1 MMPMLTCEVPSV
13 VAVEHGRYR
22 RVSYV
27 PGDIEYEAR
36 PRVVRRIRRADGSI
50 EHERVEVEVF
60 VPRARRA
67 GVEARRDAWLDAD
80 DLGAWLRCKALV
92 SKNRKTLRP
101 FLESGELELRTD
113 AD

>member
-1 MMPMLTCEVPSV
+1 MTPMLTCEVPSI
-13 VAVEHGRYR
+13 VAVDRGRYG

-36 PRVVRRIRRADGSI
+36 PRVVRRIRLADGAFDPN
-50 EHERVEVEVF
+50 RVEVEVF
-60 VPRARRA
+60 VPRARRG
-67 GVEARRDAWLDAD
+67 GVEAKRDAWRDAD
-80 DLGAWLRCKALV
+80 ELGAWLVCRALV

-101 FLESGELELRTD
+101 FLESGEIELRTD